1 MIHYSDT
8 REINALDVARVFE
21 RSGINRPYKDL
32 PRIQQMIDHAN
43 LIITAWADDKMVG
56 IARASTDFS
65 YCCYLSDLAVDRQ
78 YQNRGIG
85 AELVKR
91 VRDRIGDGCSLIL
104 IAAPS
109 AVEYYPRLGFEQ
121 TDRAFLIPRKY

>member
-32 PRIQQMIDHAN
+32 SRIQQMIDHAN
-43 LIITAWADDKMVG
+43 LIITAWVEDKMVG
-56 IARASTDFS
+56 IARALTDFS

-78 YQNRGIG
+78 YQNQGIG